1 MILVPKIYGEI
12 VAGFDIII
20 LTISLLFRKSKP
32 KTGIS
37 SLDPKSEKWL
47 GYYIIGSA
55 IGVLVVGH
63 YAFYTSYLDYYV
75 GLALDAFLFYTGL
88 KVVTQ
93 K

>member
-1 MILVPKIYGEI
+1 MLMVPKIYAEI
-12 VAGFDIII
+12 AAGFDIII
-20 LTISLLFRKSKP
+20 LTMSMLFRKSKP

-37 SLDPKSEKWL
+37 SLDPKSERWL
-47 GYYIIGSA
+47 GYYITGSA

-63 YAFYTSYLDYYV
+63 YAFFTSYLDYFA
-75 GLALDAFLFYTGL
+75 GLLIDSLIFYLGL